1 MNFSRSWAESPR
13 AAIASKMLPTA
24 PDTTSPTEIARFA
37 TATLARMGHDES
49 EPLIGRLVTDLTRL
63 FAGQHAGY
71 QALDMR
77 YHNQEHTLQATVC
90 ACRMLEGRHAAG
102 VLPSLGRRECESL
115 LAAVLL
121 HDTGYV
127 KRQEDTT
134 GTGAKYTFVHEQRSC
149 EFAEGYLPSVGF
161 SADEMAEINAAI
173 RCTGPRNKI
182 ANVQFP
188 RPAARVLATLVVTA
202 DYLSQMAA
210 PDYVDKLP
218 ALFREFEE
226 ANDFNGVPRQ
236 ERPFQSVAQLIRAT
250 PMFWEKVVRP
260 MLDRDLDA
268 VYRFVALLPDGTNPY
283 LAGVESNLA
292 RIRALAAAPDISLDP
307 FPAPT
312 RLSVQP

>member
-1 MNFSRSWAESPR
+1 MFPN
-13 AAIASKMLPTA
+13 A
-24 PDTTSPTEIARFA
+24 PDTTSPAEIARFVAA
-37 TATLARMGHDES
+37 TMARMGHGDS
-49 EPLIGRLVTDLTRL
+49 EPLIGRLVADLSRL
-63 FAGQHAGY
+63 FAGQHPGY

-77 YHNQEHTLQATVC
+77 YHNHEHTLQATVC
-90 ACRMLEGRHAAG
+90 ACQMLEGRHAAG
-102 VLPSLGRRECESL
+102 VLPTLGRRECECL
-115 LAAVLL
+115 VAAVLL

-127 KRQEDTT
+127 KRQDDTT

-161 SADEMAEINAAI
+161 SAEEITEINAAI

-182 ANVQFP
+182 ANVAFP
-188 RPAARVLATLVVTA
+188 RPEARVLATVVVTA

-226 ANDFNGVPRQ
+226 ANDFNGVPRS

-250 PMFWEKVVRP
+250 PAFWEKMVRP

-268 VYRFVALLPDGTNPY
+268 IYRFIAPRPDGTNPY
-283 LAGVESNLA
+283 LAAVEFNLA

-312 RLSVQP
+312 RLSVSS